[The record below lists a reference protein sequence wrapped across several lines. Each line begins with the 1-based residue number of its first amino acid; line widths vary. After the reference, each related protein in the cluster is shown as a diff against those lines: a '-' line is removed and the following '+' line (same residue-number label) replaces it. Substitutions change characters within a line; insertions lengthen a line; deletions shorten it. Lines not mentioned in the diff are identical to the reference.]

1 MVYRF
6 TTIIVQEGKIEMKVE
21 KIGSTVRISIKDTGE
36 GMTAEEQR
44 AVFVG
49 FTRGS
54 AGIAHFVEGAG
65 LGLYVAK
72 KFLELHHAK
81 IRVESAGKGKGS
93 TFYVELPIK

>member
-1 MVYRF
+1 
-6 TTIIVQEGKIEMKVE
+6 MKVE
-21 KIGSTVRISIKDTGE
+21 KIGSAVRISIKDTGE

-44 AVFVG
+44 AVFEG

-72 KFLELHHAK
+72 KFLELHRAK
-81 IRVESAGKGKGS
+81 I
-93 TFYVELPIK
+93 